1 MTSMSTPPPDW
12 QIRAA
17 SAARLF
23 NAGDIA
29 AASYELHALYSR
41 PPRHLDT
48 LMLMGFVAR
57 AGNVTDEAERCFA
70 AARRLA
76 PADVRVWNIYAN
88 SLVASGKFDEALA
101 AFRSLLKHDPKSLD
115 GYINF
120 ALTANDAGDF
130 GLAIEIADSGL
141 QTFPG
146 NARLLGI
153 KALALKNYSEIPA
166 ALPVF
171 EAAIRAEPNRALTRK
186 NYGAALMAAGEF
198 EAARAEFQQAIR
210 LGLNDIPTHCCL
222 AAAELEFGD
231 IDGAIARYQQ
241 ILSAAPD
248 HDEASHGLTRI
259 LVEYDRPENPF
270 GHWASYAKS
279 RPYEADGWLRWLF
292 AALGHSRFAEVD
304 EIAAEAQAYLANNSA
319 VSAIQYFARA
329 MHGNAEGQM
338 GPLKELVDSGAATF
352 REFLVQVAI
361 KAGDGQ
367 LAEQQA
373 SILTNETPF
382 NQAAWAYLATAW
394 RMLDDE
400 REFWLCDYERLIQP
414 IEVEADG
421 FDSSVGFA
429 NAVAETLASLHQ
441 TQYEPGDQSLRN
453 GTQTSGSLFDRRDPM
468 IACLKQALTIAIN
481 KWVSQFPDASDHP
494 FLRRKGTGIRFSGS
508 WSVKLRPGGFHIPHF
523 HGQGWIS
530 SAYYAQLPSIMDGA
544 TENWEGCIGFGEPP
558 AIFGL
563 NHPPRRIIIPKT
575 GTLALFPSYM
585 WHGTI
590 PFSGTDMRL
599 TAAFDMVPF
608 NA

>member
-1 MTSMSTPPPDW
+1 MVSILTPPPDW

-23 NAGDIA
+23 NAGNFA

-41 PPRHLDT
+41 PPQHLDT

-57 AGNVTDEAERCFA
+57 ACNVTEEAERCFA

-88 SLVASGKFDEALA
+88 SLAASGKFDEALA

-115 GYINF
+115 GFINF

-130 GLAIEIADSGL
+130 GLALEIADNGL
-141 QTFPG
+141 NAFPG
-146 NARLLGI
+146 NARLFGI
-153 KALALKNYSEIPA
+153 KALALKNSREIPA

-171 EAAIRAEPNRALTRK
+171 EAAIQAEPNRALTRK

-198 EAARAEFQQAIR
+198 EAARAEFQHAID
-210 LGLNDIPTHCCL
+210 LGLNDIPMQCCL
-222 AAAELEFGD
+222 AAAELECGD

-241 ILSAAPD
+241 ILSVAPN

-259 LVEYDRPENPF
+259 LAEYERPEDPF
-270 GHWASYAKS
+270 AHWASYARRRTS
-279 RPYEADGWLRWLF
+279 EADGWLRWMF
-292 AALGHSRFAEVD
+292 ATLGHNRYVDVD
-304 EIAAEAQAYLANNSA
+304 EIVTEARAYLPDDP
-319 VSAIQYFARA
+319 AIMAFQHFARA
-329 MHGNAEGQM
+329 MYGNAGNEL
-338 GPLKELVDSGAATF
+338 GPLKDLVDSNAATF

-361 KAGDGQ
+361 KAGDGR

-373 SILTNETPF
+373 SLLTNEKPL
-382 NQAAWAYLATAW
+382 NQAAWAYLSTAW

-400 REFWLCDYERLIQP
+400 REFWLCDYDTLVQP
-414 IEVEADG
+414 IEIEAEG
-421 FDSSVGFA
+421 FDGSVGFA
-429 NAVAETLASLHQ
+429 HAVAETLAALHQ

-453 GTQTSGSLFDRRDPM
+453 GTQTSGSLLDRRDP
-468 IACLKQALTIAIN
+468 IIGRLKQALTIAIK
-481 KWVSQFPDASDHP
+481 KWIGQLPDSCDHP

-508 WSVKLRPGGFHIPHF
+508 WSVKLRPGGFHVPHF

>member
-1 MTSMSTPPPDW
+1 MASLLPPPSDW

-23 NAGDIA
+23 NAGNISA
-29 AASYELHALYSR
+29 ALGELRALYAR
-41 PPRHLDT
+41 PPQHLDT

-57 AGNVTDEAERCFA
+57 AGDLADEAERCFVA
-70 AARRLA
+70 AHQLA
-76 PADVRVWNIYAN
+76 PTDVRVWNIYAN
-88 SLVASGKFDEALA
+88 SLAASGKFDEALS

-120 ALTANDAGDF
+120 ALTANDAGDYA
-130 GLAIEIADSGL
+130 LAAEIAENGL
-141 QTFPG
+141 GVFPG
-146 NARLLGI
+146 NARLIGI
-153 KALALKNYSEIPA
+153 KALALKNCGEIPS

-171 EAAIRAEPNRALTRK
+171 EAAIQAEPNRALTRK
-186 NYGAALMAAGEF
+186 NHGAALMAAGEF
-198 EAARAEFQQAIR
+198 EAARAEFQQAIN

-222 AAAELEFGD
+222 AAAELECGD
-231 IDGAIARYQQ
+231 IDGAILRYQQ
-241 ILSAAPD
+241 VLSVVPD
-248 HDEASHGLTRI
+248 HDEASLGLTRI
-259 LVEYDRPENPF
+259 LVEYERPENPF
-270 GHWASYAKS
+270 AHWASYARS
-279 RPYEADGWLRWLF
+279 RPVEADGWLRWLF
-292 AALGHSRFAEVD
+292 ATLGHNRYSEAD
-304 EIAAEAQAYLANNSA
+304 EIATEALTYHANDP
-319 VSAIQYFARA
+319 AIRAIRHFSRA
-329 MHGNAEGQM
+329 MGGDAGDEL
-338 GPLKELVDSGAATF
+338 GPLKDLVDSGAARF

-361 KAGDGQ
+361 KAGDGE

-373 SILTNETPF
+373 TMLTHEAPL

-394 RMLDDE
+394 RMSDDE
-400 REFWLCDYERLIQP
+400 REFWLCDYDTLVQP
-414 IEVEADG
+414 IEVEAEGYDG
-421 FDSSVGFA
+421 SVAFA
-429 NAVAETLASLHQ
+429 HAVAETLAALHQ

-468 IACLKQALTIAIN
+468 IARLKQSLTVAIN
-481 KWVSQFPDASDHP
+481 NWVNQLPDASDHP
-494 FLRRKGTGIRFSGS
+494 FLKRKGSGIRFSGS
-508 WSVKLRPGGFHIPHF
+508 WSVKLRPGGFHVPHF

-544 TENWEGCIGFGEPP
+544 TENREGCIGFGEPP